1 MKPEL
6 ALYVVAAG
14 QLGIAILNLFLVRLL
29 DWRAELERMPLLVRE
44 VFTVHAW
51 FISVTLAI
59 FGAVT
64 FRFAPE
70 FAAASHE
77 VFRWLAAGI
86 GERYGLHTTLS
97 AVRNIR
103 GVRKANMVH
112 NGYTPK
118 MEIDAQTYAVR
129 ADGQLL
135 TCEPATL
142 LPMAQRYFLF

>member
-1 MKPEL
+1 MKLEL

-86 GERYGLHTTLS
+86 GGFWALRTVLQIAYYSSSHWRGRMDRTIIHIILLALYGGFAAAYLN
-97 AVRNIR
+97 A
-103 GVRKANMVH
+103 A
-112 NGYTPK
+112 
-118 MEIDAQTYAVR
+118 
-129 ADGQLL
+129 
-135 TCEPATL
+135 
-142 LPMAQRYFLF
+142 F

>member
-1 MKPEL
+1 MKLEL

-86 GERYGLHTTLS
+86 GGFWALRTVLQIAYYSSSHWRGRMDRTIIHIILLALYGGF
-97 AVRNIR
+97 A
-103 GVRKANMVH
+103 AA
-112 NGYTPK
+112 Y
-118 MEIDAQTYAVR
+118 
-129 ADGQLL
+129 L
-135 TCEPATL
+135 TA
-142 LPMAQRYFLF
+142 AF